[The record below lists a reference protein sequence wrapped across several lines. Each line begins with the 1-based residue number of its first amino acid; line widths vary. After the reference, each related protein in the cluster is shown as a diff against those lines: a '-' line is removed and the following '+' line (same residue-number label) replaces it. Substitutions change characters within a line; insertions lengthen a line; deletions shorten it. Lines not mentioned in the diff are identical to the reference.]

1 MDVRIVDLSDQF
13 SLDEYARDHH
23 AGTHV
28 DSPAYAIDGRK
39 RIGDFGLERF
49 IVDAGLL
56 DLSHKKPGEA
66 IDDEDLEAA
75 EESAGLALREGEAV
89 VLYTGAGEVPFV
101 GRGNVYLSQN
111 GAEYLEFKGVSL
123 VGVDS
128 GSVDNSES
136 LDLTAHRTLLSKEIL
151 ILEGLRNLGAV
162 DSSRF
167 RLASFPLKL
176 GGATAPARA
185 VAILE

>member
-1 MDVRIVDLSDQF
+1 LSQQF
-13 SLDEYARDHH
+13 SLEEYARDPHS
-23 AGTHV
+23 GTHI
-28 DSPAYAIDGRK
+28 DAPAYAFEGAK
-39 RIGDFGLERF
+39 NVAGFGLERF
-49 IVDAGLL
+49 NRDAALL
-56 DLSHKKPGEA
+56 DLSRKKPGEP

-89 VLYTGAGEVPFV
+89 ILHTCSAEAPLV

-111 GAEYLEFKGVSL
+111 GAEYLEFKSVSL

-128 GSVDNSES
+128 ASIDNVES
-136 LDLTAHRTLLSKEIL
+136 TELVAHRTLLSKEIL
-151 ILEGLRNLGAV
+151 VLEGLRNLKAI

-167 RLASFPLKL
+167 RLVTFPLRL
-176 GGATAPARA
+176 NGATAPVRA